1 MHMAKKSGFSSRNR
15 AINMASFLPENWVSP
30 LRDIYESRYFQ
41 KADDKPVTLSACKA
55 LNASQLGAKLL
66 FMNSFKRRKQN
77 QICLSAVSFH
87 CIKEGSFIIYSHRIQ
102 NVCTVHSM
110 FVRCKQ
116 FCQTA
121 KTTELF
127 RATLSHRADTTTAS
141 CKGHHEISF

>member
-1 MHMAKKSGFSSRNR
+1 MAKKSGFSSRNR
-15 AINMASFLPENWVSP
+15 AINMASFHPENWVGP

-41 KADDKPVTLSACKA
+41 KSDNKPVTLSACKA
-55 LNASQLGAKLL
+55 LNVSQLGAKLL

-102 NVCTVHSM
+102 NVCTVHSTQ
-110 FVRCKQ
+110 FVQCKQ

-121 KTTELF
+121 KTTEPLG
-127 RATLSHRADTTTAS
+127 ATLSHHADTTTAS
-141 CKGHHEISF
+141 CKGHRELSF